1 MAAALPVAGLLQAV
15 NNLHSIM
22 VGPIFPLLLE
32 LAAAAVAAVMVN
44 QTPAQRVALVDC
56 LVVAAAAVPV
66 AQQQPEAQ
74 AGRA

>member
-1 MAAALPVAGLLQAV
+1 MAAALPVAGLFQAV

-56 LVVAAAAVPV
+56 LVVAAVAVPV
-66 AQQQPEAQ
+66 AQQQPEA
-74 AGRA
+74 RARRA